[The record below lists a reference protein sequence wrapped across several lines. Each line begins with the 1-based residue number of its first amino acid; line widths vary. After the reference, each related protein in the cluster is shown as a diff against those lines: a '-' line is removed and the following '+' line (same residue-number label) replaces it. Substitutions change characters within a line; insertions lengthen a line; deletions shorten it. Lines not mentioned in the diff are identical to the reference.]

1 APIDAVEVARAHRD
15 TIGGIKAG
23 GGKQASGDPGTAP
36 PDTARLVAGE
46 VGMPLMV
53 HIDHPPPMLDEV
65 LIRMR
70 KGDILTHCF
79 RPFPNCPSTAEGG
92 VRASVLDAR
101 RRGI

>member
-1 APIDAVEVARAHRD
+1 
-15 TIGGIKAG
+15 
-23 GGKQASGDPGTAP
+23 
-36 PDTARLVAGE
+36 
-46 VGMPLMV
+46 MPLMV

-79 RPFPNCPSTAEGG
+79 RPFPNCPTTAEGG

-101 RRGI
+101 DAA